1 MAKTLQYLKYARKMN
16 EYLKSGYFGI
26 DGHLQIFTEM
36 VSIFFSFFGETTFT
50 CFTCMLMIWIK

>member
-26 DGHLQIFTEM
+26 DGHLHIFTEM
-36 VSIFFSFFGETTFT
+36 VSIFFFRFLVKRHLLVLPV
-50 CFTCMLMIWIK
+50 C

>member
-1 MAKTLQYLKYARKMN
+1 MN

-26 DGHLQIFTEM
+26 DGHLHIFTEM